1 MYDDFAGVY
10 DLLMDDVDYA
20 AWADYYAK
28 LMEIYG
34 KRPRRVAECACG
46 TGSLTVPLARMGYEM
61 TGLDLSAGMLRAAGE
76 KARRAG
82 VRAQFV
88 RQDMRALT
96 LGRRADAVLAT
107 CDGVNYL
114 TDLEGVRAFFRA
126 AFLSLCPG
134 GGLFFDISSRY
145 KLSQVLGDAFYGEER
160 ESVCYLWQNRWQE
173 ARQTVEMDLT
183 FFVREADGRYRRFHE
198 LHRQRAHAREEIE
211 GLLLEAG
218 FEDVRAYGD
227 KTFDPPAQ
235 RAQRIHFA
243 AKKPAGPDASI

>member
-1 MYDDFAGVY
+1 
-10 DLLMDDVDYA
+10 
-20 AWADYYAK
+20 
-28 LMEIYG
+28 
-34 KRPRRVAECACG
+34 
-46 TGSLTVPLARMGYEM
+46 M

-183 FFVREADGRYRRFHE
+183 FFVREADGRYRRFDEEHV
-198 LHRQRAHAREEIE
+198 QRAHEVGELLAALAR
-211 GLLLEAG
+211 AG
-218 FEDVRAYGD
+218 FAQGRALSGM
-227 KTFDPPAQ
+227 TMEPAG
-235 RAQRIHFA
+235 AQDERIHFTA
-243 AKKPAGPDASI
+243 RRPEA